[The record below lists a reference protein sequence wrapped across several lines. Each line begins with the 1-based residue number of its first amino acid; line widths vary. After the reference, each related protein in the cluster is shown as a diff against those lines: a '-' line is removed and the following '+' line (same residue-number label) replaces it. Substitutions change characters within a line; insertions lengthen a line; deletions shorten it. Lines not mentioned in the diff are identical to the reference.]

1 MRTRFILLALPP
13 LVLLLIAAVIVQ
25 LIAARDEESVDRKAS
40 ERLTLYRQTILG
52 EYDKYRYLPYVLA
65 RDPRATIVLNMQ
77 QTTESANRF
86 LEEMAQNSGANLLY
100 VMNTDGNTL
109 AASNWR
115 DDLSLVGRNYG
126 FRPYF
131 QAAMAGE
138 EGRFFAIGAT
148 MGEPGLFLSR
158 PTPVEGTPRG
168 VAVVKVD
175 MRPLEQAWA
184 EGGEIVFASD
194 TNGVIF
200 LSSVSDWRY
209 KVLHP
214 LSDSVLAKIRQTR
227 QFAGLPLAPLSDVA
241 GTAANVLAIDGRSYR
256 HNQAD
261 VGLLGWK
268 LHFLVPV
275 AETKENL
282 WPVWVSAIGL
292 SLLYAVGVLVFRGRA
307 LRRASALLRQESEEL
322 RELNL
327 RLTDEVEER
336 KRVER
341 ELIKAQEGLARS
353 SRLAAVGQMSAAVAH
368 ELNQPLAALRM
379 FVAGTRKFLE
389 KLNIEAARENL
400 SEIDALQHRMAALT
414 QELKRFARP
423 AESRIESIDLKENIR
438 AASKIAL
445 PRFEETGVELTV
457 DLPEEPLQ
465 LETAPL
471 PVEQVLLNL
480 LRNGADAASQV
491 ADGKVR
497 LEALRLEEAI
507 VIKVSDNGAGVPE
520 EIREKIFDPFFTT
533 KLSSGGLGLG
543 LSISGRIA
551 EDIGGSLSVATN
563 DFGGATFT
571 LSLPAAREV
580 RPRRESQREKT
591 TETNVEEVPAE

>member
-25 LIAARDEESVDRKAS
+25 LIAARDEESADRKAS

-86 LEEMAQNSGANLLY
+86 LEEMAENSGAYLLY

-109 AASNWR
+109 AASNWQ
-115 DDLSLVGRNYG
+115 DELSLVGRNYG

-148 MGEPGLFLSR
+148 IGEPGLFLSR

-175 MRPLEQAWA
+175 MQPLERAWA

-194 TNGVIF
+194 ANGVII
-200 LSSVSDWRY
+200 LSSVSEWRY
-209 KVLHP
+209 KALHA
-214 LSDSVLAKIRQTR
+214 LSDGVLEKIRQTR
-227 QFAGLPLAPLSDVA
+227 QFAGLPLEPLSDA
-241 GTAANVLAIDGRSYR
+241 SSTAENVLSIDGRSYR

-261 VGLLGWK
+261 VGLLGWR

-282 WPVWVSAIGL
+282 WPVWVSAFGL

-336 KRVER
+336 KRIER

-438 AASKIAL
+438 AAAKIAL

-457 DLPEEPLQ
+457 DLPEEPLR

-497 LEALRLEEAI
+497 LEAQRLEEAV

-551 EDIGGSLSVATN
+551 EDIGGSLAVATN

-580 RPRRESQREKT
+580 QPRRDRQRDKIG
-591 TETNVEEVPAE
+591 ETNVEEVPAE

>member
-25 LIAARDEESVDRKAS
+25 LIAVRDEESVDRKAS

-86 LEEMAQNSGANLLY
+86 LEEMAQNSGAYLLY
-100 VMNTDGNTL
+100 IMNTDGNTL

-148 MGEPGLFLSR
+148 IGEPGLFLSR

-175 MRPLEQAWA
+175 MQPLERAWA

-194 TNGVIF
+194 ANGVII
-200 LSSVSDWRY
+200 LSSMSDWRY
-209 KVLHP
+209 KVLHA
-214 LSDSVLAKIRQTR
+214 LSDDVLAKIRETR
-227 QFAGLPLAPLSDVA
+227 QFAGLPLEPLSDA
-241 GTAANVLAIDGRSYR
+241 SGTAENVLSIDGHHYR

-307 LRRASALLRQESEEL
+307 LRRASALLLQESEEL

-389 KLNIEAARENL
+389 KRNIEAATENL
-400 SEIDALQHRMAALT
+400 SEIDGLQHRMAALT

-438 AASKIAL
+438 AAAKIAL
-445 PRFEETGVELTV
+445 PRFEETGVDLTV
-457 DLPEEPLQ
+457 TLPDEPLR

-480 LRNGADAASQV
+480 LRNGADAAAQV
-491 ADGKVR
+491 ADGKVL
-497 LEALRLEEAI
+497 LEAKRLEEAI
-507 VIKVSDNGAGVPE
+507 VIEVSDNGAGVPE
-520 EIREKIFDPFFTT
+520 DIREKIFDPFFTT

-563 DFGGATFT
+563 SFGGATFT
-571 LSLPAAREV
+571 LSLPATREV

>member
-25 LIAARDEESVDRKAS
+25 LIAVRDEESVDRKAS

-77 QTTESANRF
+77 QTTESANRY
-86 LEEMAQNSGANLLY
+86 LEEMAENSGANLLY
-100 VMNTDGNTL
+100 IMNTDGVTL
-109 AASNWR
+109 GASNWR
-115 DDLSLVGRNYG
+115 DELSLVGRNYG

-131 QAAMAGE
+131 KAAMAGE

-158 PTPVEGTPRG
+158 PTPVKGPPRG

-194 TNGVIF
+194 ANGVIF

-214 LSDSVLAKIRQTR
+214 LSDSLLSKIRETR
-227 QFAGLPLAPLSDVA
+227 QFAGLPLELLSDA
-241 GTAANVLAIDGRSYR
+241 SGNADNVLAIDGRRYR

-275 AETKENL
+275 EETKENL

-336 KRVER
+336 KRIER

-400 SEIDALQHRMAALT
+400 SEIDGLQHRMAALT

-438 AASKIAL
+438 AAAKIAL
-445 PRFEETGVELTV
+445 PRFEETGVDLTV
-457 DLPEEPLQ
+457 TLPEEPLR

-491 ADGKVR
+491 ADGKVLLEAKR
-497 LEALRLEEAI
+497 LEDAI
-507 VIKVSDNGAGVPE
+507 VIEVSDNGAGVPE

-563 DFGGATFT
+563 TFGGATFT
-571 LSLPAAREV
+571 LSLPAARDL
-580 RPRRESQREKT
+580 RPRREDSSNKT
-591 TETNVEEVPAE
+591 SETKAQEVPAE

>member
-25 LIAARDEESVDRKAS
+25 LIAVRDEESVDRKAS

-86 LEEMAQNSGANLLY
+86 LEEMAQNSGAYLLY
-100 VMNTDGNTL
+100 IMNTDGNTL

-148 MGEPGLFLSR
+148 IGEPGLFLSR

-175 MRPLEQAWA
+175 MQPLERAWA

-194 TNGVIF
+194 ANGVII
-200 LSSVSDWRY
+200 LSSMSDWRY
-209 KVLHP
+209 KVLHA
-214 LSDSVLAKIRQTR
+214 LSDDVLAKIRETR
-227 QFAGLPLAPLSDVA
+227 QFAGLPLEPLSDA
-241 GTAANVLAIDGRSYR
+241 SGTAENVLSIDGHHYR

-307 LRRASALLRQESEEL
+307 LRRASALLLQESEEL

-389 KLNIEAARENL
+389 KRNIEAATENL
-400 SEIDALQHRMAALT
+400 SEIDGLQHRMAALT

-438 AASKIAL
+438 AAAKIAL
-445 PRFEETGVELTV
+445 PRFEETGVDLTV
-457 DLPEEPLQ
+457 TLPDEPLR

-480 LRNGADAASQV
+480 LRNGADAAAQV
-491 ADGKVR
+491 ADGKVL
-497 LEALRLEEAI
+497 LEAKRLEEAI
-507 VIKVSDNGAGVPE
+507 VIEVSDNGAGVPE
-520 EIREKIFDPFFTT
+520 DIREKIFDPFFTT

-543 LSISGRIA
+543 LSRHA
-551 EDIGGSLSVATN
+551 L
-563 DFGGATFT
+563 
-571 LSLPAAREV
+571 L
-580 RPRRESQREKT
+580 RR
-591 TETNVEEVPAE
+591 

>member
-25 LIAARDEESVDRKAS
+25 LIAVRDEESVDRKAS

-86 LEEMAQNSGANLLY
+86 LEEMAQNSGAYLLY
-100 VMNTDGNTL
+100 IMNTDGNTL

-148 MGEPGLFLSR
+148 IGEPGLFLSR

-175 MRPLEQAWA
+175 MQPLERAWA

-194 TNGVIF
+194 ANGVII
-200 LSSVSDWRY
+200 LSSMSDWRY
-209 KVLHP
+209 KVLHA
-214 LSDSVLAKIRQTR
+214 LSDDVLAEIRKTR
-227 QFAGLPLAPLSDVA
+227 QFAGLPLEPLSDSSA
-241 GTAANVLAIDGRSYR
+241 NEENVLSIDGHHYR

-389 KLNIEAARENL
+389 KRNIEAATENL
-400 SEIDALQHRMAALT
+400 SEIDSLQHRMAALT

-423 AESRIESIDLKENIR
+423 AESRIETIDLKENIR
-438 AASKIAL
+438 AAAKIAL
-445 PRFEETGVELTV
+445 PRFEETGVDLTV
-457 DLPEEPLQ
+457 TLPDEPLR

-480 LRNGADAASQV
+480 LRNGADAAAQV
-491 ADGKVR
+491 ADGKVL
-497 LEALRLEEAI
+497 LEAKRLEEAI
-507 VIKVSDNGAGVPE
+507 VIEVSDNGAGVPE
-520 EIREKIFDPFFTT
+520 DIREKIFDPFFTT

-563 DFGGATFT
+563 SFGGATFT
-571 LSLPAAREV
+571 LSLPATREV

>member
-86 LEEMAQNSGANLLY
+86 LEEMAENSGAYLLY
-100 VMNTDGNTL
+100 VMNTDGDTL

-115 DDLSLVGRNYG
+115 DELSLVGRNYG

-148 MGEPGLFLSR
+148 IGEPGLFLSR

-175 MRPLEQAWA
+175 MQPLERAWA

-194 TNGVIF
+194 ANGVII
-200 LSSVSDWRY
+200 LSSMSEWRY
-209 KVLHP
+209 KVLQE
-214 LSDSVLAKIRQTR
+214 LSDDVLSKIRRTR
-227 QFAGLPLAPLSDVA
+227 QFAGLPLEPLSDA
-241 GTAANVLAIDGRSYR
+241 SGTAENVLAIDGRHYR

-307 LRRASALLRQESEEL
+307 LRRTSALLRQESEEL

-423 AESRIESIDLKENIR
+423 AESRIECIDLKENIR
-438 AASKIAL
+438 AAAKIAL

-491 ADGKVR
+491 ADGKVL
-497 LEALRLEEAI
+497 LEAKRLEEAI

-571 LSLPAAREV
+571 LSLPAARDV
-580 RPRRESQREKT
+580 RPRRDGRRKEIP
-591 TETNVEEVPAE
+591 ETKPEEVPAE

>member
-86 LEEMAQNSGANLLY
+86 LEEMAENSGAYLLY
-100 VMNTDGNTL
+100 VMNTDGDTL

-115 DDLSLVGRNYG
+115 DELSLVGRNYG

-148 MGEPGLFLSR
+148 IGEPGLFLSR

-175 MRPLEQAWA
+175 MQPLERAWA

-194 TNGVIF
+194 ANGVII
-200 LSSVSDWRY
+200 LSSMSEWRY
-209 KVLHP
+209 KVLQE
-214 LSDSVLAKIRQTR
+214 LSDDVLAKIRRTR
-227 QFAGLPLAPLSDVA
+227 QFAGLPLEPLSDSS
-241 GTAANVLAIDGRSYR
+241 GTAENVLAIDGRHYR

-423 AESRIESIDLKENIR
+423 AESRIECIDLKEHIR
-438 AASKIAL
+438 AAAKIAL

-457 DLPEEPLQ
+457 DLPDEPLH

-491 ADGKVR
+491 ADGKVQ
-497 LEALRLEEAI
+497 LEAHRLEEAI

-571 LSLPAAREV
+571 LSLPAARDV
-580 RPRRESQREKT
+580 PPRRDGRRKEIP
-591 TETNVEEVPAE
+591 ETKPEEVPAE

>member
-25 LIAARDEESVDRKAS
+25 LIAVRDEESVDRKAS

-86 LEEMAQNSGANLLY
+86 LEEMAQNSGAYLLY
-100 VMNTDGNTL
+100 IMNTDGNTL

-148 MGEPGLFLSR
+148 IGEPGLFLSR

-175 MRPLEQAWA
+175 MQPLERAWA

-194 TNGVIF
+194 ANGVII
-200 LSSVSDWRY
+200 LSSMSDWRY
-209 KVLHP
+209 KVLHA
-214 LSDSVLAKIRQTR
+214 LSDDVLAKIRKTR
-227 QFAGLPLAPLSDVA
+227 QFAGLPLEPLSDA
-241 GTAANVLAIDGRSYR
+241 SGTAENVLSIDGHHYR

-307 LRRASALLRQESEEL
+307 LRRASALLLQESEEL

-389 KLNIEAARENL
+389 KRNIEAATENL
-400 SEIDALQHRMAALT
+400 SEIDGLQHRMAALT

-438 AASKIAL
+438 AAAKIAL
-445 PRFEETGVELTV
+445 PRFEETGVDLTV
-457 DLPEEPLQ
+457 TLPDEPLR

-480 LRNGADAASQV
+480 LRNGADAAAQV
-491 ADGKVR
+491 ADGKVL
-497 LEALRLEEAI
+497 LEAKRLEEAI
-507 VIKVSDNGAGVPE
+507 VIEVSDNGAGVPE
-520 EIREKIFDPFFTT
+520 DIREKIFDPFFTT

-563 DFGGATFT
+563 SFGGATFT
-571 LSLPAAREV
+571 LSLPATREV

>member
-86 LEEMAQNSGANLLY
+86 LEEMAQNSGAYLLY

-109 AASNWR
+109 AASNWQ
-115 DDLSLVGRNYG
+115 DELSLVGRNYG

-148 MGEPGLFLSR
+148 IGEPGLFLSR

-175 MRPLEQAWA
+175 MQPLERAWA

-194 TNGVIF
+194 ANGVII
-200 LSSVSDWRY
+200 LSSMSEWRY

-214 LSDSVLAKIRQTR
+214 LSDDVLAKIRQTR
-227 QFAGLPLAPLSDVA
+227 QFAGLPLEPLSDA
-241 GTAANVLAIDGRSYR
+241 SGTAENVLSIDGRRYR

-445 PRFEETGVELTV
+445 PRFEETGVDLIVT
-457 DLPEEPLQ
+457 LPEEPLR

-491 ADGKVR
+491 VDGKVQ
-497 LEALRLEEAI
+497 LEARRLEEAI

-571 LSLPAAREV
+571 LSLPAAREA
-580 RPRRESQREKT
+580 RPRRDGQRNKI

>member
-1 MRTRFILLALPP
+1 MRIRLILLALPP
-13 LVLLLIAAVIVQ
+13 LALLLIAAILVQ
-25 LIAARDEESVDRKAS
+25 LIAVRDQESVDRKAS

-52 EYDKYRYLPYVLA
+52 EYDKYRYLPYMLA
-65 RDPRATIVLNMQ
+65 RDPRATVVLNMQ
-77 QTTESANRF
+77 KTTESANRF
-86 LEEMAQNSGANLLY
+86 LQEMAENSGANLLY
-100 VMNTDGNTL
+100 IMNANGDTL
-109 AASNWR
+109 AASNWQ
-115 DDLSLVGRNYG
+115 DELSLVGRNYG

-131 QAAMAGE
+131 KAAIGGA

-148 MGEPGLFLSR
+148 LGEPGLFLSR

-194 TNGVIF
+194 ANGVIC
-200 LSSVSDWRY
+200 LSSVSEWRY
-209 KVLHP
+209 KLLHA
-214 LSDSVLAKIRQTR
+214 LSGGVLARIRETR
-227 QFAGLPLAPLSDVA
+227 QFAGLPLELLSDA
-241 GTAANVLAIDGRSYR
+241 SGNGENVLAIDGRRYR

-275 AETKENL
+275 EETRGNL

-307 LRRASALLRQESEEL
+307 LRRASALLRRESEEL

-336 KRVER
+336 RRIER
-341 ELIKAQEGLARS
+341 ELLKAQEGLARS

-389 KLNIEAARENL
+389 KLNIDAARENL

-438 AASKIAL
+438 AAAKIAL
-445 PRFEETGVELTV
+445 PRFEETGVDLEVT
-457 DLPEEPLQ
+457 LPEEPLR

-491 ADGKVR
+491 AEGKVV
-497 LEALRLEEAI
+497 LKAKRLEEAI
-507 VIKVSDNGAGVPE
+507 VIEVSDNGAGVPE

-551 EDIGGSLSVATN
+551 EDIGGSLTVATN
-563 DFGGATFT
+563 AFGGATFT
-571 LSLPAAREV
+571 LTLPAAREI
-580 RPRRESQREKT
+580 RLRRDGGRVEKT
-591 TETNVEEVPAE
+591 ETEAEEVPAE

>member
-25 LIAARDEESVDRKAS
+25 LIAVRDEESVDRKAS

-86 LEEMAQNSGANLLY
+86 LEEMAQNSGAYLLY
-100 VMNTDGNTL
+100 IMNTDGNTL

-148 MGEPGLFLSR
+148 IGEPGLFLSR

-175 MRPLEQAWA
+175 MQPLERAWA

-194 TNGVIF
+194 ANGVII
-200 LSSVSDWRY
+200 LSSMSEWRY
-209 KVLHP
+209 KVLHA
-214 LSDSVLAKIRQTR
+214 LSDDVLAEIRKTR
-227 QFAGLPLAPLSDVA
+227 QFAGLPLEPLSDSSA
-241 GTAANVLAIDGRSYR
+241 NEENVLSIDGHHYR

-389 KLNIEAARENL
+389 KRNIEAATENL
-400 SEIDALQHRMAALT
+400 SEIDSLQHRMAALT

-423 AESRIESIDLKENIR
+423 AESRIETIDLKENIR
-438 AASKIAL
+438 AAAKIAL
-445 PRFEETGVELTV
+445 PRFEETGVDLTV
-457 DLPEEPLQ
+457 TLPDEPLR

-480 LRNGADAASQV
+480 LRNGADAAAQV
-491 ADGKVR
+491 ADGKVL
-497 LEALRLEEAI
+497 LEAKRLEEAI
-507 VIKVSDNGAGVPE
+507 VIEVSDNGAGVPE
-520 EIREKIFDPFFTT
+520 DIREKIFDPFFTT

-563 DFGGATFT
+563 GFGGATFT
-571 LSLPAAREV
+571 LSLPATREV